1 MSKDAKKSSESFR
14 RTEELLEYLE
24 KVKLFTEELMKENAR
39 LRIRVLQLE
48 KEKMDL
54 QSRMDPKHLNLILDE
69 NRDLRV
75 KLETLTARFDK
86 IETENKDFA
95 QR

>member
-1 MSKDAKKSSESFR
+1 MSKDAKKSSEDFS

-39 LRIRVLQLE
+39 LRMRVLELE

-69 NRDLRV
+69 NRDLRF
-75 KLETLTARFDK
+75 KLETLTARFDE

-95 QR
+95 LR

>member
-1 MSKDAKKSSESFR
+1 MSKDTKKSSESFR
-14 RTEELLEYLE
+14 RTEELLDYLE

-39 LRIRVLQLE
+39 LRMRVLQLE

-69 NRDLRV
+69 NRDLRF

-86 IETENKDFA
+86 IETENKDCA

>member
-14 RTEELLEYLE
+14 RTEELLGYLE
-24 KVKLFTEELMKENAR
+24 KRKLFTEELMKENAR
-39 LRIRVLQLE
+39 LRLRVIQLE

-54 QSRMDPKHLNLILDE
+54 QSRMDPQRLNQILDE

-75 KLETLTARFDK
+75 RIKTLTSRFDK
-86 IETENKDFA
+86 IEMENKDFA